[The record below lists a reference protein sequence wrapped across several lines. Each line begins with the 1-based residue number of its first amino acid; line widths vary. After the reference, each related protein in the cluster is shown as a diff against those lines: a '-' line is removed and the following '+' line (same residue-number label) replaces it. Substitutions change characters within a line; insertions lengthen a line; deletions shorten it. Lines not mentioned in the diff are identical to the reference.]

1 MSHDDAGLVDLST
14 DLRRFDVFPFPL
26 ATAAHWTDAGFEI
39 ELVLIT
45 EVQDSGYGA
54 MPIASHTVAYASG
67 RPPEQGSAASSEF
80 DLALREALGVFAGKL
95 ARALRD

>member
-1 MSHDDAGLVDLST
+1 VWHNDAGVVDPSA

-26 ATAAHWTDAGFEI
+26 ATAAHWTDSGFEI

-45 EVQDSGYGA
+45 DVRDSGYEA
-54 MPIASHTVAYASG
+54 MPLASHTVAYANG
-67 RPPEQGSAASSEF
+67 RQPEQGSAASAEF
-80 DLALREALGVFAGKL
+80 DHALREAFAVFAGKI